1 MKNYKI
7 TNNKTK
13 AVYYL
18 TEPQKERFFEINT
31 FYDAINKIYNYRV
44 QNIKDINNA
53 KFNRKLENIC
63 FTVIAVCIMIALY
76 LGLCEL
82 LQFIDKTTIN

>member
-18 TEPQKERFFEINT
+18 TEPQKETFFERNI
-31 FYDAINKIYNYRV
+31 FYDAINKIYNYRIEDV
-44 QNIKDINNA
+44 KNINNS

-63 FTVIAVCIMIALY
+63 FTGISICIMIASY
-76 LGLCEL
+76 LLLCEL
-82 LQFIDKTTIN
+82 LNAI

>member
-1 MKNYKI
+1 MKKYKI

-18 TEPQKERFFEINT
+18 TEQQKERFFKRNI
-31 FYDAINKIYNYRV
+31 FYDAINKIYNYRIEDV
-44 QNIKDINNA
+44 KNINNA

-63 FTVIAVCIMIALY
+63 FTGISICVMIALY

-82 LQFIDKTTIN
+82 LQFIDKITIN